1 MPRTSYR
8 AILIRQIEELLIVAY
23 ILELLFDE
31 EDLDLEWDDL
41 IPMELVEF
49 CEQIYPMILETRYL
63 TSRDRLPRSHH

>member
-8 AILIRQIEELLIVAY
+8 ATLIRQIEELLTVAY

-31 EDLDLEWDDL
+31 EDPDFELNDL
-41 IPMELVEF
+41 IPLELVEF
-49 CEQIYPMILETRYL
+49 CEQIYPMVLEARYL